1 MWKKILQPLF
11 EADKLVKGYERKQ
24 HQKRLCCITII
35 AAIGLVVMSIL
46 NALEHSW
53 PMMYSTLGAVVV
65 LSICLLTAWKKKRVE
80 VLENVFLVLFMILFP
95 VYIIRGANGG
105 FAILWLT
112 IIPIVFMLMI
122 DLKKGF
128 FFSAYMV
135 LFISV
140 LFYSPFHRVLQYNYG
155 TEMRL
160 RFPVMLLIC
169 FLISFYAAQITIRAK
184 SHMYQALTAA
194 EQANRAK
201 TTFLNN
207 MSHDIR
213 TPMNAIIGFTALCE
227 KSIDDPEKLSDYLNK
242 IATSSNHL
250 LSLINDILDMSRIES
265 GKVRVEE
272 HEVYLPDVLHDLRT
286 IIQSDVMNKNLEL
299 LIDTLD
305 VKDENVFCDK
315 LRLNQILLNLMSNAI
330 KYTNP
335 GGTISLRVEQKPC
348 RKEGYAEFVFRVR
361 DTGIGMSKEFLKVV
375 FQPFERMQ
383 TATVSGIQGTG
394 LGMSI
399 TKNLVEMM
407 GGTIEAASE
416 EGKGSEFTV
425 TLQFRKSKNEV
436 VYEKI
441 PELQGV
447 RVLVA
452 DDDSDTCFSVS
463 RMLTEMGLRPDWTT
477 SGKEAVVRARYAI
490 EEKDEYG
497 AYVIDWLMPDMNGIE
512 TIRRIRRFIGAG
524 KPIIVLT
531 AYDWEAIEEEA
542 REAGVTSFCA
552 KPLFMSELREALTTT
567 RKKKAKEEKDRIRF
581 DFSGK
586 KVLLVEDND
595 LNLEIATEILK
606 EVGLTVDTANDGDI
620 AVEKMKDAKE
630 GQYDLILM
638 DVQMPRL
645 DGYTATREIRTLPNP
660 FAANIPIIAM
670 TANAFEEDKRK
681 SFEAGMN
688 GHLSKPIEI
697 PKLMKV
703 LESILKEGK

>member
-1 MWKKILQPLF
+1 MWKKIMLPLF
-11 EADKLVKGYERKQ
+11 EADKLVRGYEHDQ
-24 HQKRLCCITII
+24 HRKRLYYITMI
-35 AAIGLVVMSIL
+35 AIAGLVLMGLL
-46 NALEHSW
+46 NAVQQSW
-53 PMMYSTLGAVVV
+53 LVMYSTLFAAAGLV
-65 LSICLLTAWKKKRVE
+65 ICLFIGWKTKSTGFIE
-80 VLENVFLVLFMILFP
+80 TIFLILFMFLFP
-95 VYIIRGANGG
+95 VYIIRGENNG
-105 FAILWLT
+105 FAMLWLT

-128 FFSAYMV
+128 FFSVYII
-135 LFISV
+135 LFTFAIF
-140 LFYSPFHRVLQYNYG
+140 LTPLHQLLRFDYG
-155 TEMRL
+155 RDVRL
-160 RFPVMLLIC
+160 RFPVMLSFC
-169 FLISFYAAQITIRAK
+169 FGISFYVAWITIMAK
-184 SHMYQALTAA
+184 CNMYQALAAA
-194 EQANRAK
+194 EHANRAK

-213 TPMNAIIGFTALCE
+213 TPMNAIIGFTALCT
-227 KSIDDPEKLSDYLNK
+227 KSINDPEKIAEYLNK

-265 GKVRVEE
+265 GKVRLEE

-286 IIQSDVMNKNLEL
+286 IIQSDVANKNLEL
-299 LIDTLD
+299 FIDTLD

-335 GGTISLRVEQKPC
+335 GGTVSLRVQQKPC
-348 RKEGYAEFVFRVR
+348 KKEDYAEFVFRVR
-361 DTGIGMSKEFLKVV
+361 DTGIGMSREFLKVV

-407 GGTIEAASE
+407 GGTITVSSE

-425 TLQFRKSKNEV
+425 TLQLKKSATRV

-447 RVLVA
+447 RILVA

-463 RMLTEMGLRPDWTT
+463 RMLTEIGMRPDWTT
-477 SGKEAVVRARYAI
+477 SGKEAIVRARYSI
-490 EEKDEYG
+490 EENDEYG
-497 AYVIDWLMPDMNGIE
+497 AYIIDWLMPDMNGIE
-512 TIRRIRRFIGAG
+512 TVRRIRRFIGEG
-524 KPIIVLT
+524 KPIIILT
-531 AYDWEAIEEEA
+531 AYDWEPIEAEA
-542 REAGVTSFCA
+542 REAGVTSFCS

-567 RKKKAKEEKDRIRF
+567 RRNITQEKPTFDSF
-581 DFSGK
+581 DFTGK
-586 KVLLVEDND
+586 KILLVEDNE
-595 LNLEIATEILK
+595 LNLEIAQEILR
-606 EVGLTVDTANDGDI
+606 EVGFIVDTASDGDV
-620 AVEKMKDAKE
+620 AVEKMRDAEE

-645 DGYTATREIRTLPNP
+645 DGYTATREIRTLDNP

-697 PKLMKV
+697 PKLMEI
-703 LESILKEGK
+703 LASILK

>member
-1 MWKKILQPLF
+1 MWKKIMLPLF
-11 EADKLVKGYERKQ
+11 EADKLVRGYERDQ
-24 HQKRLCCITII
+24 HRKRLYYITMI
-35 AAIGLVVMSIL
+35 AIAGLVLMGLL
-46 NALEHSW
+46 NAVQHSW
-53 PMMYSTLGAVVV
+53 LVMYSTLFAAVG
-65 LSICLLTAWKKKRVE
+65 LAICLFIGWKTKSTGFIE
-80 VLENVFLVLFMILFP
+80 TVFLILFMFLFP
-95 VYIIRGANGG
+95 VYIIRGENNG
-105 FAILWLT
+105 FAMLWLT

-128 FFSAYMV
+128 FFSVYII
-135 LFISV
+135 LFTFAIF
-140 LFYSPFHRVLQYNYG
+140 LTPLHQFLQFDYG
-155 TEMRL
+155 KDARL
-160 RFPVMLLIC
+160 RFPVMLSFC
-169 FLISFYAAQITIRAK
+169 FLISFYVAWITIMAK
-184 SHMYQALTAA
+184 CNMYQALAAA
-194 EQANRAK
+194 EHANRAK

-213 TPMNAIIGFTALCE
+213 TPMNAIIGFTALCA
-227 KSIDDPEKLSDYLNK
+227 KSINDPEKIAEYLNK

-265 GKVRVEE
+265 GKVRLEE

-286 IIQSDVMNKNLEL
+286 IIQSDVANKNLEL
-299 LIDTLD
+299 FIDTLD

-335 GGTISLRVEQKPC
+335 GGTVSLRVQQKPC
-348 RKEGYAEFVFRVR
+348 KKEDYAEFVFRVR

-407 GGTIEAASE
+407 GGTITVSSE

-425 TLQFRKSKNEV
+425 TLQFKKSATRV

-463 RMLTEMGLRPDWTT
+463 RMLTEIGMRPDWTT
-477 SGKEAVVRARYAI
+477 SGKEAIVRAKYSI
-490 EEKDEYG
+490 EENDEYG
-497 AYVIDWLMPDMNGIE
+497 AYIIDWLMPDMNGIE
-512 TIRRIRRFIGAG
+512 TVRRIRRFIGEG
-524 KPIIVLT
+524 KPIIILT
-531 AYDWEAIEEEA
+531 AYDWEPIEAEA
-542 REAGVTSFCA
+542 REAGVTSFCS

-567 RKKKAKEEKDRIRF
+567 RKSITQEKPTFDSF
-581 DFSGK
+581 DFTGK
-586 KVLLVEDND
+586 KILLVEDNA
-595 LNLEIATEILK
+595 LNLEIAEEILQ
-606 EVGLTVDTANDGDI
+606 EVGFVVDTACDGDV
-620 AVEKMKDAKE
+620 AVEKMRDAEE

-638 DVQMPRL
+638 DVQMPKL
-645 DGYTATREIRTLPNP
+645 DGYTATREIRTLDNP

-697 PKLMKV
+697 PKLME
-703 LESILKEGK
+703 LLASILK